1 MVKYFFYLMEISQV
15 IKNKGERPDF
25 KDKMG
30 FNLRVGIES
39 IGWKDRIFEKF
50 LWQEYFRS

>member
-30 FNLRVGIES
+30 FLFEGRHRVNWMEG
-39 IGWKDRIFEKF
+39 
-50 LWQEYFRS
+50 